1 MVILMDIEMESRY
14 AGITATQSRFYL
26 KLPEIKIIILTVY
39 EEDAMVY
46 AAFQA
51 GACDYVQKTATSA
64 NMIQCVRDAY
74 YDRSVMK
81 PKVARKIRQNLR
93 GLKIRRKVSSTIF
106 I

>member
-1 MVILMDIEMESRY
+1 MKS
-14 AGITATQSRFYL
+14 
-26 KLPEIKIIILTVY
+26 
-39 EEDAMVY
+39 DAMVY

-74 YDRSVMK
+74 CDRSVMK

-93 GLKIRRKVSSTIF
+93 GLKIRRKVSHLQSLSDSAAHGYRSGYIECTA
-106 I
+106 